1 MIRFEKKTD
10 DDDDGDEEKSSY
22 IGKEAAKTMAF
33 AHAGVTASQAKYVEV
48 ELHGSVYEVEF
59 VVNTTEY
66 EYKINAQTGSVIHYE
81 KDEKGNTSSVSGT
94 SLIGEEQAKATAFSH
109 AGVTASQVKYL
120 EVELHGNA
128 YEVEFHEGNTEY
140 EDAIDGVMLFTELH
154 FLPGISSLKF
164 RFGFWHRGFRFGGPS
179 PPLSAGGF
187 FPLLKIHHHPDPSH
201 PGPLPGRP
209 TGV

>member
-1 MIRFEKKTD
+1 MNERFKKVSYYGKAVLGAPYLDGCRTYWSICRKPCNSGNGAQA
-10 DDDDGDEEKSSY
+10 DGDADRGYGDEGKSSY
-22 IGKEAAKTMAF
+22 IGKEAAKTKAF

-66 EYKINAQTGSVIHYE
+66 EYKINAQTGSVTHYE

-94 SLIGEEQAKATAFSH
+94 SLIGEEKAKATAFSH

-128 YEVEFHEGNTEY
+128 YEVEFHVGNTEY
-140 EDAIDGVMLFTELH
+140 EYAIDAVSGTILRSE
-154 FLPGISSLKF
+154 KK
-164 RFGFWHRGFRFGGPS
+164 
-179 PPLSAGGF
+179 A
-187 FPLLKIHHHPDPSH
+187 D
-201 PGPLPGRP
+201 
-209 TGV
+209 